1 MGGLL
6 CNIKIKRLTDTA
18 KVPART
24 YKGDAGYDLF
34 VSSPAT
40 VLPGQKV
47 DVNTGIAIAMKDGFY
62 ARIIGRSS
70 TTRNLGLFV
79 IEGIIDNGYR
89 GELSVGVVNFNNFP
103 VELELGQRIAQLIIA
118 EQVSL
123 YVETVQELPASKDGR
138 CENGYGSTGK

>member
-34 VSSPAT
+34 VSSPVT

-89 GELSVGVVNFNNFP
+89 GELSIGVVNFNSHP
-103 VELELGQRIAQLIIA
+103 VELEVGQRIAQLIVA

-123 YVETVQELPASKDGR
+123 YVETVTELPKSQDGR
-138 CENGYGSTGK
+138 HDNGYGSTGK